1 MKKVIVVHTGYLT
14 SVETYEGE
22 YLEQK
27 IERIMQNGEPIT
39 DGAPIIFT
47 EKKDG
52 VLPAYNIRTERF
64 EVAIEAMDKVQAI
77 KAAKKDMAVDVSDV
91 PDKSEGGTPSEN

>member
-1 MKKVIVVHTGYLT
+1 MKKVRVEHTGLLT
-14 SVETYEGE
+14 SVETFEGE

-64 EVAIEAMDKVQAI
+64 EIAIEAMDKVQAI
-77 KAAKKDMAVDVSDV
+77 KAAKKDIAVDVADV
-91 PDKSEGGTPSEN
+91 PDKLEGGTPSEN